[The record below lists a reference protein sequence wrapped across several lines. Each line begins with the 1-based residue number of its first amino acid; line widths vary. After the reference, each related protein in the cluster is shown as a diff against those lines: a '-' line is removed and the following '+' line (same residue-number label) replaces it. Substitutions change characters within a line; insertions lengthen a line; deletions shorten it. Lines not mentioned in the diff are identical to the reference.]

1 MCLVGSNGPSS
12 NPTWLAAVGN
22 PLKKKK
28 PVSTFFPLQL
38 GIYQPGQAGAT
49 LRGRPVWGSQ
59 RISSTSSLSVLPF
72 SLAQSTPWCWSKAHG
87 EADQKDQQMTRFQDL
102 LGKSVELV
110 SISIMFEVT
119 IIYIYIFT
127 CIYIICDVTVSAKGQ
142 KILLWGHNLGH
153 ATPWSTCGFPP
164 YYWELLGQVTL
175 FYKRYCQNTASHQP
189 NGKKVQEIW
198 AAKSHSKHPHH
209 LANDFVNA
217 LVAFCQPQLQHD
229 RATWRPKTTKR
240 FHHSDLAMRSH
251 GFTGKLPTNGY
262 KYKFNVLSIKTFKVN
277 SYYCH
282 CMTIY

>member
-12 NPTWLAAVGN
+12 NPTWLAAMGN
-22 PLKKKK
+22 PLKKQK

-119 IIYIYIFT
+119 IIYIYTFLQY
-127 CIYIICDVTVSAKGQ
+127 IYIYMCVCVWCHCISKRAENTALGPQFGACHPLIYLRLPP
-142 KILLWGHNLGH
+142 ILLGIAW
-153 ATPWSTCGFPP
+153 P
-164 YYWELLGQVTL
+164 
-175 FYKRYCQNTASHQP
+175 
-189 NGKKVQEIW
+189 
-198 AAKSHSKHPHH
+198 
-209 LANDFVNA
+209 
-217 LVAFCQPQLQHD
+217 
-229 RATWRPKTTKR
+229 
-240 FHHSDLAMRSH
+240 SD
-251 GFTGKLPTNGY
+251 T
-262 KYKFNVLSIKTFKVN
+262 VL
-277 SYYCH
+277 
-282 CMTIY
+282 

>member
-12 NPTWLAAVGN
+12 NPTWLAAMGN
-22 PLKKKK
+22 PLKKQK

-127 CIYIICDVTVSAKGQ
+127 IYIYICVCVMSLYQQKGRKYCSGATIWGMPPPDLPAASPHTTGNCLAKWHCFI
-142 KILLWGHNLGH
+142 KDTAKTL
-153 ATPWSTCGFPP
+153 
-164 YYWELLGQVTL
+164 QVINPMERK
-175 FYKRYCQNTASHQP
+175 FKKSGPQRATASTHTISRTTSWTPSWHSANLSYSMTGLRHDQRRP
-189 NGKKVQEIW
+189 NGFTTLTWLCEATASRENYLQMDININLMYCLLK
-198 AAKSHSKHPHH
+198 HSK
-209 LANDFVNA
+209 
-217 LVAFCQPQLQHD
+217 
-229 RATWRPKTTKR
+229 
-240 FHHSDLAMRSH
+240 
-251 GFTGKLPTNGY
+251 
-262 KYKFNVLSIKTFKVN
+262 
-277 SYYCH
+277 
-282 CMTIY
+282 